1 MKQQDKDFLQAAFV
15 VLLLIVLI
23 FVATIKLEEQEKKIN
38 EMNRTIESI
47 WSEIY
52 EAGKGEEK

>member
-52 EAGKGEEK
+52 EAGK

>member
-1 MKQQDKDFLQAAFV
+1 MGEMKQQDKDFLQAAFV

-52 EAGKGEEK
+52 EAGK